1 MNAHYAEGF
10 RDLQTYSAGDKD
22 WRLIILD
29 QSVWNRD
36 GRKAYRN
43 TISNVLCIATNKS
56 ALGTKIEVYKKSD
69 PIKLSLSDRFYII
82 EN

>member
-1 MNAHYAEGF
+1 MESVFQPRFQIISEVDVINQRSMNAHYSEGF

-36 GRKAYRN
+36 GRKA
-43 TISNVLCIATNKS
+43 
-56 ALGTKIEVYKKSD
+56 
-69 PIKLSLSDRFYII
+69 
-82 EN
+82 